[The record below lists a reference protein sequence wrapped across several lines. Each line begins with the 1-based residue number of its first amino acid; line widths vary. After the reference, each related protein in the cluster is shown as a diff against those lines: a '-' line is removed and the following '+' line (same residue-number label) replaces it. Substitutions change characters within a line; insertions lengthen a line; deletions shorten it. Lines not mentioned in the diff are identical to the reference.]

1 MAQVTVQE
9 EVAASASAVWEI
21 LSDFGRM
28 TERLSAIESCE
39 LEGEGIG
46 CVRTLRFVGGDLIR
60 ERLEAFDD
68 AARSFRFVVLGPEI
82 LPVKDC
88 YSSLTVSE
96 IGADRCRVEWTAT
109 FEPVGVSTERA
120 GSMLR
125 GVYLGITHTL
135 QELLDR

>member
-1 MAQVTVQE
+1 MAQVTVRE

-46 CVRTLRFVGGDLIR
+46 CVWTQRFVGGDLIR

-68 AARSFRFVVLGPEI
+68 AARSFCFVVLGPEI

-96 IGADRCRVEWTAT
+96 IGADRCCVKWIAT

-120 GSMLR
+120 GAMLR

>member
-1 MAQVTVQE
+1 MARVTVQE
-9 EVAASASAVWEI
+9 EVPASASVVWEI

-39 LEGEGIG
+39 LEGIG
-46 CVRTLRFVGGDLIR
+46 CIWTLRFVGGDLVR

-68 AARSFRFVVLGPEI
+68 AARSYRFHVLGPEI

-88 YSSLTVSE
+88 HSSVKVSE
-96 IGADRCRVEWTAT
+96 IAADRCRIEWTAT
-109 FEPVGVSTERA
+109 FEPAGVSTEQA
-120 GSMLR
+120 GSKLR

-135 QELLDR
+135 QELLDK